1 MLRLLAL
8 VKTGHAFE
16 TKCGGHRLRQV
27 ATPLV
32 RESASDRGFGNLQV
46 VVLVMMRDDDAATA
60 D

>member
-1 MLRLLAL
+1 